1 MFDLR
6 CSRPA
11 VSISMSISFCPSTIA
26 TRSSSCC
33 VALNNMR
40 FIFIT
45 PRPVGHL
52 EAASWEAAKVQGYMR
67 ERECRRGKCLSVR
80 SNNVY
85 YPTTVR
91 TYVTAATGAVRSIVM
106 PSAQRTCNSSD
117 TARVCVGGRECKRTA
132 NSEPNRQQ
140 AHYRGRDGE
149 AWPQPIHRQPQ
160 VAAYGVWRKRQA
172 LSTSSTHEPDLISRA
187 NGYLS
192 LQSNT
197 LSSASVRLIRLQL
210 RCNLDSRRDGAYT
223 FFSTEFAIWRGRWRR
238 PCVKCAFILTPAAA
252 RAAAKTI
259 IYSK

>member
-1 MFDLR
+1 
-6 CSRPA
+6 
-11 VSISMSISFCPSTIA
+11 
-26 TRSSSCC
+26 
-33 VALNNMR
+33 
-40 FIFIT
+40 
-45 PRPVGHL
+45 
-52 EAASWEAAKVQGYMR
+52 
-67 ERECRRGKCLSVR
+67 
-80 SNNVY
+80 
-85 YPTTVR
+85 
-91 TYVTAATGAVRSIVM
+91 M

-140 AHYRGRDGE
+140 AHYRDRDGE

>member
-1 MFDLR
+1 
-6 CSRPA
+6 
-11 VSISMSISFCPSTIA
+11 
-26 TRSSSCC
+26 
-33 VALNNMR
+33 
-40 FIFIT
+40 
-45 PRPVGHL
+45 
-52 EAASWEAAKVQGYMR
+52 
-67 ERECRRGKCLSVR
+67 
-80 SNNVY
+80 
-85 YPTTVR
+85 
-91 TYVTAATGAVRSIVM
+91 M

-117 TARVCVGGRECKRTA
+117 TARLCRGQRMQADSKFRAKSSAGSLQGWRWRGLASAYSSTTSGGRIR
-132 NSEPNRQQ
+132 
-140 AHYRGRDGE
+140 
-149 AWPQPIHRQPQ
+149 
-160 VAAYGVWRKRQA
+160 VWRKRQA
-172 LSTSSTHEPDLISRA
+172 LSTSSTREPDLISRA